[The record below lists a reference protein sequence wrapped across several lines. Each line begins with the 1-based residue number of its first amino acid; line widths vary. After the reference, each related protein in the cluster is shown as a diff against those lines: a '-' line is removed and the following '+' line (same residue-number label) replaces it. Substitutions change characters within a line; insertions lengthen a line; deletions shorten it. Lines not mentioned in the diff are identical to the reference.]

1 MASFKTAPLIAVALL
16 MLFGCLMF
24 LMEVNGE
31 VHVQSS
37 LAPTHQVVKRH
48 CSCGGSWGGWG
59 GGGGACCSCGQ
70 CGNMGGYNMGG
81 CYGCM
86 SGMGGCYCG
95 KKK

>member
-24 LMEVNGE
+24 LVEVNGD

-37 LAPTHQVVKRH
+37 MAPSHLIVKRY
-48 CSCGGSWGGWG
+48 CSCSGNWNSW
-59 GGGGACCSCGQ
+59 GGGGACCACGQ
-70 CGNMGGYNMGG
+70 CGNMGGYNTGG

-86 SGMGGCYCG
+86 SGMRSCYCG
-95 KKK
+95 KK